1 MSAALVAAVAAASI
15 VGYLAIALAVRR
27 RSIRARGPSLRRE
40 GGAAALLPYFV
51 PVPYLVIALR
61 PGPELAVAE
70 PLRWAGLGLVV
81 AGTAFSAW
89 AAITLGR
96 HFDIEVEFHAGHEV
110 VRRGPYAIVR
120 HPVYSGLALHL
131 LGACLATGNLLLLA
145 GTLFVAIPA
154 FSHRASV
161 EERLLRRE
169 LGPAYDEYA
178 RTVGML
184 VPFIGTATPRRLG

>member
-1 MSAALVAAVAAASI
+1 MSAGLIAALTAGCI
-15 VGYLAIALAVRR
+15 VTYLAIALAVRR
-27 RSIRARGPSLRRE
+27 RSVQARGPSLRRE

-51 PVPYLVIALR
+51 PLPYLVVALR
-61 PGPELAVAE
+61 PGPELAVPE
-70 PLRWAGLGLVV
+70 PFRWAGLGLVV
-81 AGTAFSAW
+81 GGVAFAAW

-110 VRRGPYAIVR
+110 VRRGPYAFVR

-145 GTLFVAIPA
+145 GTLLVAIPA
-154 FSHRASV
+154 FYLRASV

-169 LGPAYDEYA
+169 LGPAYDDYA
-178 RTVGML
+178 REVGML
-184 VPFIGTATPRRLG
+184 VPFLG